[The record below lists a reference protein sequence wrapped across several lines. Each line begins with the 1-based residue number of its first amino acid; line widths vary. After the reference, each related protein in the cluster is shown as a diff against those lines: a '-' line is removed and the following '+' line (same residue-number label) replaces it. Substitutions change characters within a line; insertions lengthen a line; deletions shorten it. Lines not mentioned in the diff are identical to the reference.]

1 MDFTKLRVKV
11 RRWFIWK
18 NHCKERWNY
27 SDSLEHKICEYLQ
40 SQAKWVFLL
49 IERVN
54 KTRKPHTIHA
64 HTCEQKHIQNLSLN
78 TMSPLKQQ
86 ECHFTW
92 GMLILAISL
101 KKYRWDM
108 LDLSKKHLHIKAKL
122 NRRKSITT
130 LIFRINDL
138 FSLGYF
144 TLKVQ
149 VRHGW
154 LIKVASLHKG
164 KIK

>member
-1 MDFTKLRVKV
+1 MNGGKFM
-11 RRWFIWK
+11 
-18 NHCKERWNY
+18 H
-27 SDSLEHKICEYLQ
+27 
-40 SQAKWVFLL
+40 
-49 IERVN
+49 
-54 KTRKPHTIHA
+54 PHTHIHKHMCKCTCVNTYNPRTHMWTKA
-64 HTCEQKHIQNLSLN
+64 HTEFKFKYNV
-78 TMSPLKQQ
+78 TFETTGMSFYLR
-86 ECHFTW
+86 
-92 GMLILAISL
+92 MLILAISL

-138 FSLGYF
+138 FSLGYL

>member
-1 MDFTKLRVKV
+1 MFFATQ
-11 RRWFIWK
+11 
-18 NHCKERWNY
+18 C
-27 SDSLEHKICEYLQ
+27 SLSYYECRKIHAPTHININTCV
-40 SQAKWVFLL
+40 SAHVW
-49 IERVN
+49 
-54 KTRKPHTIHA
+54 THTIHA
-64 HTCEQKHIQNLSLN
+64 HTYEQKYIENLSLS
-78 TMSPLKQQ
+78 TMPPLKQQ

-101 KKYRWDM
+101 KKCRWDM

-122 NRRKSITT
+122 NRIKSTTT

-138 FSLGYF
+138 FSLSYF

-154 LIKVASLHKG
+154 LIKVTSIHKG